1 MKSIRFRHLL
11 LGDYL
16 IVLLGL
22 VLVVYLFKTL
32 WHAEHA
38 AKLQIRQGEQ
48 VFATL
53 SLNQD
58 RVVEITGPLGTS
70 TIEIKQGKVRF
81 VSSPCANQ
89 YCVHQGWL
97 HRAGQA
103 AICLPNRVSLEL
115 LGAKKS
121 YDSLNY

>member
-1 MKSIRFRHLL
+1 MKANKLL

-16 IVLLGL
+16 IIALGL
-22 VLVVYLFKTL
+22 LLVVYLFKTL
-32 WHAEHA
+32 WHSEHA
-38 AKLQIRQGEQ
+38 AKLQLRQGNQ
-48 VFATL
+48 IVATL

-58 RVVEITGPLGTS
+58 RLIDVAGPLGVS
-70 TIEIKQGKVRF
+70 KIEIKQGKVRF
-81 VSSPCANQ
+81 LSSPCANQ

-97 HRAGQA
+97 HHAGQA

-115 LGAKKS
+115 LGTQKS

>member
-16 IVLLGL
+16 VVLLGL

-115 LGAKKS
+115 LGAQKF

>member
-58 RVVEITGPLGTS
+58 RVVEIKGPLGTS
-70 TIEIKQGKVRF
+70 TIEIKQGMVRF

-115 LGAKKS
+115 LGAQKF

>member
-1 MKSIRFRHLL
+1 MKANRLL

-16 IVLLGL
+16 VVSLGL
-22 VLVVYLFKTL
+22 LLVVYLFQIL
-32 WHAEHA
+32 WHSEYA
-38 AKLQIRQGEQ
+38 AKIQVRQGNQ
-48 VFATL
+48 IVATL

-58 RVVEITGPLGTS
+58 RLMDVVGPLGVS
-70 TIEIKQGKVRF
+70 KIEIKQGKVRF
-81 VSSPCANQ
+81 LSSPCTNQ

-97 HRAGQA
+97 RHEGQA

-115 LGAKKS
+115 LGTQKS

>member
-1 MKSIRFRHLL
+1 MKASKLL

-16 IVLLGL
+16 VIALGL
-22 VLVVYLFKTL
+22 LLVVYLFKTL
-32 WHAEHA
+32 WHSEHA
-38 AKLQIRQGEQ
+38 AKLQLRQGNQ
-48 VFATL
+48 IVATL

-58 RVVEITGPLGTS
+58 RLIDVAGPLGVS
-70 TIEIKQGKVRF
+70 KIEIKQGKVRF
-81 VSSPCANQ
+81 LSSPCANQ

-115 LGAKKS
+115 LGTKKS

>member
-1 MKSIRFRHLL
+1 MKASKLL

-16 IVLLGL
+16 VIALGL
-22 VLVVYLFKTL
+22 LLVVYLFKTL
-32 WHAEHA
+32 WHSEHA
-38 AKLQIRQGEQ
+38 AKLQLRQGNQ
-48 VFATL
+48 IVATL

-58 RVVEITGPLGTS
+58 RLIDVAGPLGVS
-70 TIEIKQGKVRF
+70 KIEIKQGKVRF
-81 VSSPCANQ
+81 LSSPCANQ

-97 HRAGQA
+97 HHAGQA

-115 LGAKKS
+115 LGTQKS

>member
-1 MKSIRFRHLL
+1 MKSISFKYLL

-16 IVLLGL
+16 VVLLGL
-22 VLVVYLFKTL
+22 VLVVYLFKSL
-32 WHAEHA
+32 WHTEHA
-38 AKLQIRQGEQ
+38 AKLQIRQGDK
-48 VFATL
+48 VFATF

-58 RVVEITGPLGTS
+58 RTIDVAGPLGNS
-70 TIEIKQGKVRF
+70 RIVIQQGKARF
-81 VSSPCANQ
+81 LESPCSNQ

-97 HRAGQA
+97 SHVGQA

-115 LGAKKS
+115 LGADKP

>member
-1 MKSIRFRHLL
+1 MKSIRFKHLL

-16 IVLLGL
+16 VVLLGL
-22 VLVVYLFKTL
+22 VLVTYLFKTL

-38 AKLQIRQGEQ
+38 AKLQIRQGDQ

-58 RVVEITGPLGTS
+58 RVVEIAGPLGIS

-81 VSSPCANQ
+81 LSSPCSNQ

-97 HRAGQA
+97 HHAGQA

-115 LGAKKS
+115 LGAKKA

>member
-1 MKSIRFRHLL
+1 MKASKLL

-16 IVLLGL
+16 VIALGL
-22 VLVVYLFKTL
+22 LLVVYLFKTL
-32 WHAEHA
+32 WHSEHA
-38 AKLQIRQGEQ
+38 AKLQLRQGNQ
-48 VFATL
+48 IVATL

-58 RVVEITGPLGTS
+58 RLIDVTGPLGVS
-70 TIEIKQGKVRF
+70 KIEIKQGKVRF
-81 VSSPCANQ
+81 LSSPCANQ

-115 LGAKKS
+115 LGTQKS

>member
-16 IVLLGL
+16 VVLLGL

-97 HRAGQA
+97 HRGGQA

-115 LGAKKS
+115 LGVQKS

>member
-1 MKSIRFRHLL
+1 MKANRFL

-16 IVLLGL
+16 VISLGL
-22 VLVVYLFKTL
+22 LLVVYLFKTL
-32 WHAEHA
+32 WHSEHA
-38 AKLQIRQGEQ
+38 AKLQLRQGNQ
-48 VFATL
+48 IVATL

-58 RVVEITGPLGTS
+58 RLIDVTGPLGVS
-70 TIEIKQGKVRF
+70 KIEIKQGKVRF
-81 VSSPCANQ
+81 LSSPCANQ

-97 HRAGQA
+97 HHAGQA

-115 LGAKKS
+115 LGTQKS

>member
-1 MKSIRFRHLL
+1 MKASKLL

-16 IVLLGL
+16 VIALGL
-22 VLVVYLFKTL
+22 LLVVYLFKTL
-32 WHAEHA
+32 WHSEHA
-38 AKLQIRQGEQ
+38 AKLQIRQGNQ
-48 VFATL
+48 IVATL

-58 RVVEITGPLGTS
+58 RLIDVTGPLGVS
-70 TIEIKQGKVRF
+70 KIEIKQGKVRF
-81 VSSPCANQ
+81 LSSPCANQ

-97 HRAGQA
+97 HHAGQA

-115 LGAKKS
+115 LGTQKS

>member
-1 MKSIRFRHLL
+1 MKSIRFKYLL

-16 IVLLGL
+16 VVLLGL
-22 VLVVYLFKTL
+22 VLVVYLFKSL
-32 WHAEHA
+32 WHTEHA
-38 AKLQIRQGEQ
+38 AKLQIRQGDK
-48 VFATL
+48 VFATF

-58 RVVEITGPLGTS
+58 RTIDVAGPLGNS
-70 TIEIKQGKVRF
+70 RIVIQQGTARF
-81 VSSPCANQ
+81 LESPCSNQ

-97 HRAGQA
+97 SHVGQA

-115 LGAKKS
+115 LGADKP

>member
-1 MKSIRFRHLL
+1 MKASKLL

-16 IVLLGL
+16 VIALGL
-22 VLVVYLFKTL
+22 LLVVYLFKTL
-32 WHAEHA
+32 WHSEHA
-38 AKLQIRQGEQ
+38 AKLQLRQGNQ
-48 VFATL
+48 IVATL

-58 RVVEITGPLGTS
+58 RLMDVTGPLGVS
-70 TIEIKQGKVRF
+70 KIEIKQGKVRF
-81 VSSPCANQ
+81 LSSPCANQ

-97 HRAGQA
+97 HHAGQA

-115 LGAKKS
+115 LGTQKS

>member
-1 MKSIRFRHLL
+1 MKANRFL

-16 IVLLGL
+16 VISLGL
-22 VLVVYLFKTL
+22 LLVVYLFKTL
-32 WHAEHA
+32 WHSEHA
-38 AKLQIRQGEQ
+38 AKIQVRQGNQ
-48 VFATL
+48 IVATL

-58 RVVEITGPLGTS
+58 RLMDVVGPLGIS
-70 TIEIKQGKVRF
+70 KIEIKQGKVRF
-81 VSSPCANQ
+81 LSSPCTNQ

-97 HRAGQA
+97 YHEGQA

-115 LGAKKS
+115 LGSQKS

>member
-1 MKSIRFRHLL
+1 MKAKRLL

-16 IVLLGL
+16 VISLGL
-22 VLVVYLFKTL
+22 LLVVYLFKTL
-32 WHAEHA
+32 WHSEHA
-38 AKLQIRQGEQ
+38 AKIQVRQGNQ
-48 VFATL
+48 IVATL

-58 RVVEITGPLGTS
+58 RLMDVVGPLGIS
-70 TIEIKQGKVRF
+70 KIEIKQGKVRF
-81 VSSPCANQ
+81 LSSPCTNQ

-97 HRAGQA
+97 HHEGQA

-115 LGAKKS
+115 LGSQKS

>member
-16 IVLLGL
+16 VVLLGL

-58 RVVEITGPLGTS
+58 RVVEIKGPLGTS
-70 TIEIKQGKVRF
+70 TI
-81 VSSPCANQ
+81 
-89 YCVHQGWL
+89 
-97 HRAGQA
+97 
-103 AICLPNRVSLEL
+103 
-115 LGAKKS
+115 
-121 YDSLNY
+121 

>member
-1 MKSIRFRHLL
+1 MKASKLL

-16 IVLLGL
+16 VIGLGL
-22 VLVVYLFKTL
+22 LLVVYLFKTL
-32 WHAEHA
+32 WHSEHA
-38 AKLQIRQGEQ
+38 AKLQLRQGNQ
-48 VFATL
+48 IVATL

-58 RVVEITGPLGTS
+58 RLMDVTGPLGVS
-70 TIEIKQGKVRF
+70 KIEIKQGKVRF
-81 VSSPCANQ
+81 LSSPCANQ

-97 HRAGQA
+97 HHAGQA

-115 LGAKKS
+115 LGTQKS

>member
-1 MKSIRFRHLL
+1 MKASKLL

-16 IVLLGL
+16 IIALGL

-32 WHAEHA
+32 WHSEHA
-38 AKLQIRQGEQ
+38 AKLQVRQGNQ
-48 VFATL
+48 IVATL

-58 RVVEITGPLGTS
+58 RLIDLAGPLGVS
-70 TIEIKQGKVRF
+70 KIEIKQGKVRF
-81 VSSPCANQ
+81 LSSPCTNQ

-97 HRAGQA
+97 YHAGQA

-115 LGAKKS
+115 LGTQKS

>member
-1 MKSIRFRHLL
+1 MKSVSFKRLL

-16 IVLLGL
+16 VVLCGL
-22 VLVVYLFKTL
+22 VLVVHLYKMF

-38 AKLQIRQGEQ
+38 AKLEIRQGDQ

-53 SLNQD
+53 SLDQD
-58 RVVEITGPLGTS
+58 RVVEVAGPLGTS
-70 TIEIKQGKVRF
+70 RIEIKQGKAHF
-81 VSSPCANQ
+81 LSSPCSNQ

-97 HRAGQA
+97 SHLGQA

-115 LGAKKS
+115 LGAKKA

>member
-1 MKSIRFRHLL
+1 MKASKLL

-16 IVLLGL
+16 VIALGL
-22 VLVVYLFKTL
+22 LLVVYLFKTL
-32 WHAEHA
+32 WHSEHA
-38 AKLQIRQGEQ
+38 AKLQLRQGNQ
-48 VFATL
+48 IVATL

-58 RVVEITGPLGTS
+58 RLIDVTGPLGVS
-70 TIEIKQGKVRF
+70 KIEIKQGKVRF
-81 VSSPCANQ
+81 LSSPCANQ

-97 HRAGQA
+97 HHAGQA

-115 LGAKKS
+115 LGTQKS

>member
-1 MKSIRFRHLL
+1 MKANKLL

-16 IVLLGL
+16 VIALGL
-22 VLVVYLFKTL
+22 LLVVYLFKTL
-32 WHAEHA
+32 WHSEHA
-38 AKLQIRQGEQ
+38 AKIQIRQGNQ
-48 VFATL
+48 IVATL

-58 RVVEITGPLGTS
+58 RLMDVAGPLGVS
-70 TIEIKQGKVRF
+70 KIEIKQGKVRF
-81 VSSPCANQ
+81 LSSPCTNQ

-97 HRAGQA
+97 NHAGQA

-115 LGAKKS
+115 LGTQKS